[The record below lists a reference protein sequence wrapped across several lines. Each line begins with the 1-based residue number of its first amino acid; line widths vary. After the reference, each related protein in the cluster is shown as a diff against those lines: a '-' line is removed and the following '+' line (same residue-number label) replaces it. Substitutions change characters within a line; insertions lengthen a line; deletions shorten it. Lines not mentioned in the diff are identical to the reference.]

1 MIRMLTSAR
10 HLATFLA
17 MAALML
23 LTACQKDL
31 CYEHKHKGLDD
42 EHGVVHV
49 RFQWNET
56 QNPKAEEMHLVA
68 FNNRLN
74 PVVYPLDGM
83 EGGDI
88 VLYGGTYW
96 FVAYNSDTETVA
108 TRGNT
113 YDDFEM
119 CGVSRDLS
127 RYVTNFMAKA
137 QSFTSYVRKDGTR
150 NEEVDV
156 PIDSIS
162 YENLSFIWEPER
174 VWVSAD
180 SVVTILPAVERD
192 LPMTMRA
199 ATYQYTFL
207 INNVA
212 NLDRVHSISAILTGL
227 ASGYSP
233 SECQPKDF
241 TAAEIFG
248 FQAVD
253 AASIRGTLR
262 VFGHS
267 PEEAAAHG
275 GARAEAN
282 ILTLYVTMDT
292 GNRYGFVYDVTD
304 DIQNPT
310 TSSIN
315 PNTGEI
321 VINIRIDDIPI
332 PDQPI
337 STGLFNI
344 DIDDFET
351 EEWNIYP

>member
-1 MIRMLTSAR
+1 MIRTLTSAR

-17 MAALML
+17 MAALVL

-31 CYEHKHKGLDD
+31 CYDHKHKGPDD

-49 RFQWNET
+49 KFLWNET
-56 QNPKAEEMHLVA
+56 LNPQAEEMHLVS

-83 EGGDI
+83 DGGDI
-88 VLYGGTYW
+88 VLYSGTYW

-108 TRGNT
+108 TRGNN
-113 YDDFEM
+113 YDDFQM
-119 CGVSRDLS
+119 RGVSRDLS
-127 RYVTNFMAKA
+127 RYVTNFMAMA

-150 NEEVDV
+150 NEDNIV
-156 PIDSIS
+156 PFDSTS

-174 VWVSAD
+174 LWVSAD
-180 SVVTILPAVERD
+180 SVVTILPAVEQD
-192 LPMTMRA
+192 LSMTMRA
-199 ATYQYTFL
+199 ATYQYNF
-207 INNVA
+207 IVNNVA
-212 NLDRVHSISAILTGL
+212 NLSRVHSISAILTGL

-233 SECQPKDF
+233 SECRPKDF

-248 FQAVD
+248 FQVVD
-253 AASIRGTLR
+253 SESVRGTLR

-267 PEEAAAHG
+267 PEEAAVHRTEG
-275 GARAEAN
+275 AEAN
-282 ILTLYVTMDT
+282 ILSLFVTMDT
-292 GNRYGFVYDVTD
+292 GNRYGFVFDVTE

-310 TSSIN
+310 SSSIN

-321 VINIRIDDIPI
+321 VINVRLDDIPI

-337 STGLFNI
+337 STGLFHIN
-344 DIDDFET
+344 IDDFET